1 MMRRSIS
8 ALARFRRHE
17 YGNVTVEF
25 ALVFPAILFL
35 VLSGVELG
43 FVTLKHAQLE
53 RAVDLT
59 VRDIRLNTGVSPQH
73 DEIKALI
80 CSRAGFISN
89 CETNV
94 RLEMIRQDPFAAIT
108 VPTVPDCTDLSE
120 VARPVRTFQ
129 NGLENELM
137 VLRACAKI
145 NPIFPTSAMSKALVN
160 EEGQYALTA
169 TTVFV
174 QEPS

>member
-1 MMRRSIS
+1 MMRRLIS
-8 ALARFRRHE
+8 ALNKLHRQE
-17 YGNVTVEF
+17 DGSVTVEF
-25 ALVFPAILFL
+25 AIVFPAILFL
-35 VLSGVELG
+35 ILSGVELG
-43 FVTLKHAQLE
+43 LVTLKHAQLE

-59 VRDIRLNTGVSPQH
+59 VRDIRLNTGIDPQH
-73 DEIKALI
+73 DDIKSLI
-80 CSRAGFISN
+80 CSRAGFIGN
-89 CETNV
+89 CEANL
-94 RLEMIRQDPFAAIT
+94 RLEMIRQDPFSSIS
-108 VPTVPDCTDLSE
+108 VPATPDCTDLSE

-145 NPIFPTSAMSKALVN
+145 SPVFPTSAMGKALVN
-160 EEGQYALTA
+160 DEGQYALTA

>member
-1 MMRRSIS
+1 MLRLFS
-8 ALARFRRHE
+8 ALARLCRKE
-17 YGNVTVEF
+17 DGNATVEF
-25 ALVFPAILFL
+25 VIVFPAIMFL
-35 VLSGVELG
+35 VLSGLELA
-43 FVTLKHAQLE
+43 FVTLRHAQLE

-59 VRDIRLNTGVSPQH
+59 VRDIRLNTGTSPQH

-80 CSRAGFISN
+80 CDRAIFINN
-89 CETNV
+89 CAANL
-94 RLEMIRQDPFAAIT
+94 RLEMIRQDPFATVT
-108 VPTVPDCTDLSE
+108 VPTDPDCTDLAE
-120 VARPVRTFQ
+120 VARPVRTFE

-145 NPIFPTSAMSKALVN
+145 NPVFPTSAMGRALVN

-174 QEPS
+174 QEPL

>member
-1 MMRRSIS
+1 MISSLTKVRRQ
-8 ALARFRRHE
+8 E
-17 YGNVTVEF
+17 DGGVTLEF
-25 ALVFPAILFL
+25 ALVFPAIFFL
-35 VLSGVELG
+35 VLSGLELG
-43 FVTLKHAQLE
+43 LVTLQHAQLE

-59 VRDIRLNTGVSPQH
+59 VRDIRLNTGVNPQH
-73 DEIKALI
+73 DDIKALI
-80 CSRAGFISN
+80 CSRASFINN
-89 CETNV
+89 CETSV
-94 RLEMIRQDPFAAIT
+94 QLEMIRQDPFNAIT
-108 VPTVPDCTDLSE
+108 VPAVPDCTDLSE
-120 VARPVRTFQ
+120 VVRPVRTFH

-145 NPIFPTSAMSKALVN
+145 NPMFPTSAMGKALVN

>member
-1 MMRRSIS
+1 MMRRLIS
-8 ALARFRRHE
+8 ALNKFRHQE
-17 YGNVTVEF
+17 DGNPTVEF
-25 ALVFPAILFL
+25 AIVFPAIMLL
-35 VLSGVELG
+35 VLSGLELG
-43 FVTLKHAQLE
+43 LVTLKHAQLE

-59 VRDIRLNTGVSPQH
+59 VRDIRLNTGANPQH
-73 DEIKALI
+73 DDIKALI

-89 CETNV
+89 CEANM
-94 RLEMIRQDPFAAIT
+94 RLEMIRQDPFAAMT
-108 VPTVPDCTDLSE
+108 VPTDPDCTDLSE

-137 VLRACAKI
+137 ILRACAKI
-145 NPIFPTSAMSKALVN
+145 NPVFPTSAMGKALVN